1 MGEVYRATDTNLG
14 RDVAIKVLPPEVAED
29 PERLGRFKREA
40 YLLASLNHPH
50 IAAIYGLEEAD
61 GKPFLALELVEGE
74 DLKERLQ
81 RGPVGV
87 DDALEIGEQIAEAL
101 EEAHNKGIV
110 HRDLKPANVKLTPE
124 GKVKVLDFGLAKA
137 WAADTSEGGSSS
149 AALSQSPT
157 LAHTGTVAGVI
168 LGTAAYMSPEQ
179 ARGKPV
185 DRRADVWSF
194 GVLLWEILT
203 GHTLFAGDTVT
214 DVIAAVVTKEP
225 DLDALPEAT
234 PHAVRRLLTRCL
246 RKDPRARLPDMGA
259 ARLELQDALSGVAA
273 EKDAEPGVDV
283 SLSAEIHRLGRQRG
297 IWASAFAVTAGL
309 AALATVLYV
318 TKAPPLQRAAHF
330 VLDLPD
336 GLVPPDWGPPVASP
350 DGSQIVFAASSSDG
364 PAMLWTRPLDA
375 PGVRPLAGTDGA
387 SFPFWSPDGGSIAF
401 FTEGEIRKL
410 SLGNGTVQR
419 IATLPEA
426 TPAGGT
432 WGRDGTILFGD
443 GGPGARLYTVSAAG
457 GEVRPLTTHDA
468 SRGETGHWL
477 PQLLPDGRRFLFV
490 VGGGDNAGLY
500 LASLDRPAE
509 RRQIRPGLARS
520 LYAAPGHLLFV
531 RDGTLLA
538 QPFDLS
544 REELT
549 GEPAAVSQPVAVWA
563 QQPGFEWGWF
573 SASASGTLTYLE
585 GQATRGFELT
595 WFDRKGSRLGT
606 VGKPGAYGQI
616 ALSPDERR
624 VAVERTDTGSSDIW
638 TVDLAR
644 GVATRVTI
652 DPASE
657 VDPVWA
663 PDGRELL
670 FASTRDGTARVYRK
684 ALEGDAPPS
693 PLAEVSGAAYPECW
707 SAKANAIVY
716 AQGQA
721 IGILSPDGG
730 AEPETIMKKDF
741 QIDEPHISP
750 DGRWLAFIS
759 QESGQWEVHVEP
771 FREEGERVRVSTE
784 GGGQPKWR
792 GDGRE
797 LFYVSPDGRLMAV
810 DVQTK
815 SSRIE
820 VGLPVAL
827 FPGVI
832 ADPIRDHYA
841 VTADGQ
847 RFLVPLPVGS
857 DTGTRLHVV
866 TNWTS
871 LLK

>member
-29 PERLGRFKREA
+29 AERLGRFKREA

-81 RGPVGV
+81 RGPIAV
-87 DDALEIGEQIAEAL
+87 DEALEIGEQIAEAL

-110 HRDLKPANVKLTPE
+110 HRDLKPANVKLTPD

-137 WAADTSEGGSSS
+137 WAGDAPEGGSSS

-234 PHAVRRLLTRCL
+234 PRAVRRLLTRCL
-246 RKDPRARLPDMGA
+246 RKDPRTRLPDMGA
-259 ARLELQDALSGVAA
+259 ARLELQDALSGTVA

-283 SLSAEIHRLGRQRG
+283 SLSAEISRLGRQRW

-309 AALATVLYV
+309 AALATALYV
-318 TKAPPLQRAAHF
+318 TKAAPPLRAAHF

-350 DGSQIVFAASSSDG
+350 DGSQIVFAASRSDG
-364 PAMLWTRPLDA
+364 PAMLWTRALDA

-387 SFPFWSPDGGSIAF
+387 AFPFWSPDGGSIAF

-419 IATLPEA
+419 IATLPE
-426 TPAGGT
+426 TGNAGGT
-432 WGRDGTILFGD
+432 WGRDGTILFSA
-443 GGPGARLYTVSAAG
+443 GGAGARLYTVSAGG

-500 LASLDRPAE
+500 LASLDRPDE

-520 LYAAPGHLLFV
+520 LYAAPGRLLFV

-544 REELT
+544 REEVT
-549 GEPAAVSQPVAVWA
+549 GEPVAVSQPVAVWA

-585 GQATRGFELT
+585 GHLSRGFALT

-606 VGKPGAYGQI
+606 VGKPDAYGQI
-616 ALSPDERR
+616 ALSPDGRR
-624 VAVERTDTGSSDIW
+624 VAVERTDAGASDIW

-644 GVATRVTI
+644 GVATRVTL

-707 SAKANAIVY
+707 SAPANAILY
-716 AQGQA
+716 GQGQA
-721 IGILSPDGG
+721 IGILSPDGD

-741 QIDEPHISP
+741 QIDEPQISP

-759 QESGQWEVHVEP
+759 QESGQWEVYVEP

-815 SSRIE
+815 SGRIE

-847 RFLVPLPVGS
+847 RFLVPVPVES